1 MQMNEP
7 LYKRCR
13 VSGLQINYMFCCNTT
28 LRWSRREFLVSSN
41 SLKFN
46 VLMYREN
53 VLKDWL
59 VVFVVLVEYR
69 QLIYQRPL

>member
-1 MQMNEP
+1 
-7 LYKRCR
+7 
-13 VSGLQINYMFCCNTT
+13 
-28 LRWSRREFLVSSN
+28 
-41 SLKFN
+41 
-46 VLMYREN
+46 MYREN